1 MSTQVKR
8 MLTVAESAAYIGKS
22 TKTVHRYLKKGLLP
36 GEKVNGKFG
45 PEIRVSRKSL
55 DSLVREMSMAS
66 TAAESPYEILKLY
79 REASPEIRE
88 LVMKILKSTPE
99 EEDKE
104 TRGGFLLP
112 FFRKRGG
119 EKT

>member
-1 MSTQVKR
+1 MTTQVKR

-22 TKTVHRYLKKGLLP
+22 TKTVRRYLKRGLLP

-55 DSLVREMSMAS
+55 DSLVREMSKAS
-66 TAAESPYEILKLY
+66 TAVESPYEILRLY
-79 REASPEIRE
+79 REASPEIKE
-88 LVMKILKSTPE
+88 LVMKILKSTSDD
-99 EEDKE
+99 EDKD

-112 FFRKRGG
+112 FFRKKGG
-119 EKT
+119 EKS